1 MKVSGLYRVKLNL
14 DLKSAE
20 VVRDVKA
27 ELEGTGRQIEYKAK
41 QAAESSL
48 DMGTLKQSIFYE
60 PTNNGLG
67 AKITANAMSGDGDN
81 RVNYA
86 PFIEFGTGGL
96 VNIPKG
102 YEKTAAQFKGK
113 GIRQINLPARP
124 FLIPTTKSELRKM
137 IIRLK
142 NKYGIK

>member
-1 MKVSGLYRVKLNL
+1 MKVLNLSRVKLNL
-14 DLKSAE
+14 NLKSEE
-20 VVRDVKA
+20 VVRHVKV
-27 ELEGTGRQIEYKAK
+27 EIEQTGRQIQYRAK
-41 QAAESSL
+41 QAVKVDQA
-48 DMGTLKQSIFYE
+48 TLKQSIFYE

-137 IIRLK
+137 IKRLK
-142 NKYGIK
+142 AKYGTK

>member
-27 ELEGTGRQIEYKAK
+27 EIEGTGRQIQYLAMQKAK
-41 QAAESSL
+41 VIE
-48 DMGTLKQSIFYE
+48 GTLKQSIFYE
-60 PTNNGLG
+60 PTRNGLG
-67 AKITANAMSGDGDN
+67 AKITANAKH
-81 RVNYA
+81 A
-86 PFIEFGTGGL
+86 PYVEFGTGGL

-102 YEKTAAQFKGK
+102 YEAIAAQFKGK

>member
-1 MKVSGLYRVKLNL
+1 MKVLNLSRVKLNL
-14 DLKSAE
+14 DLKSEE
-20 VVRDVKA
+20 VLSHLKV
-27 ELEGTGRQIEYKAK
+27 EIEQTGRQIQYKAK

-137 IIRLK
+137 IKRLK
-142 NKYGIK
+142 AKYGTK

>member
-48 DMGTLKQSIFYE
+48 DLSTLKQSIFYE
-60 PTNNGLG
+60 PTKNGFG
-67 AKITANAMSGDGDN
+67 ASITANAKH
-81 RVNYA
+81 A
-86 PFIEFGTGGL
+86 PYVEFGTGGL

-102 YEKTAAQFKGK
+102 YEEIAAQFKGK